1 MGRGK
6 TKTEGVLKMPNLK
19 NLNPK
24 DKIRLWR
31 SVWAVIFQFSAAF
44 FGFFSARCAVFGEIF
59 PLGLG
64 LVGGIPLEFLP
75 AASLGAFC
83 GYIIKLIKGGGF
95 SYITALFAVVGIR
108 LLVKNRKKLSENPI
122 FLFALTAAFT
132 ILCGVVESGSDIRR
146 IINVLGCGIIAGGE
160 AFFLAKCSLAEY
172 YGGRGSS
179 FDEAA
184 SLVISACLLIT
195 PLSSVGISDISLGET
210 LGMILLLTAARAP
223 RSGLGSVCGI
233 AFGCSMIFSG
243 RDLKTAVAVMVSGAI
258 CEVLSSSARA
268 VEALGLVLPAV
279 LAAAATGGASAQISL
294 FIESAAASLIFILLP
309 SDIIKK
315 ANSVLAARAD
325 IENFDGLRKAIVDRL
340 GFASNAMKDVCET
353 VETVSK
359 RLSELNSPDFER
371 VMKFVENEA
380 CRGCSF
386 FTNCWET
393 NRSETTK
400 AMLCLSAAFRK
411 GNPVS
416 VTELPVNFAER
427 CLRLER
433 VENSFFNHFGDF
445 CRRTSAEERVSEMR
459 EAVTDQ
465 FYGMSDMLTDMAE
478 EFKSAQKFDTA
489 KAAEIVSGL
498 KTLDI
503 NAASCGCCTDK
514 YGRISLEIAL
524 NDAPSLP
531 FNRLRVLNLLQNIC
545 GREFETPVLTKV
557 GTGLRIS
564 VVQKANFSVEYAKSS
579 YNCNNNISCGD
590 SAECFFDGRG
600 RFYMLLCDGMG
611 NGGRAAVDST
621 MAMGLLERLLKS
633 GFGYDCSLKIINSAM
648 IFKSTDE
655 SLSTVDLACI
665 DLFSGE
671 TELLKAGAAPT
682 IVRRN
687 GRTGKAEC
695 HCLPIGILKN
705 VEFDRAAITLGEND
719 ILLIMSDGAVC
730 GGTDWICAELEAWGD
745 GSAKQL
751 ADHILTCAKKRQ
763 EEKHEDDI
771 TVVSAILQKAI

>member
-1 MGRGK
+1 MGK
-6 TKTEGVLKMPNLK
+6 TKTEGVPKMPNLK
-19 NLNPK
+19 NLHPN
-24 DKIRLWR
+24 DKIKLWR
-31 SVWAVIFQFSAAF
+31 SVWAVLFQVFAAF
-44 FGFFSARCAVFGEIF
+44 FGFFSARCEILNSMF

-64 LVGGIPLEFLP
+64 FAGGVPLEFLP
-75 AASLGAFC
+75 SASLGAFC
-83 GYIIKLIKGGGF
+83 GYIIMLIKGGGF
-95 SYITALFAVVGIR
+95 SYITALFAVSGIR
-108 LLVKNRKKLSENPI
+108 LIVKNRKKLSQNPI
-122 FLFALTAAFT
+122 FRFGIITSFA
-132 ILCGVVESGSDIRR
+132 IICGVAESGSN
-146 IINVLGCGIIAGGE
+146 INKIVTVLGEGIIAGGE
-160 AFFLAKCSLAEY
+160 AYFLAKCSAAKY

-179 FDEAA
+179 FDETA
-184 SLVISACLLIT
+184 SLVISACLILT
-195 PLSSVGISDISLGET
+195 PLCGFKISEISLGEIA
-210 LGMILLLTAARAP
+210 GMILLLVAAKAP

-233 AFGCSMIFSG
+233 ALGCSLIFSG
-243 RDLKTAVAVMVSGAI
+243 NSPKSAIIIMVSGAF
-258 CEVLSSSARA
+258 CEVLSSSPKL
-268 VEALGLVLPAV
+268 VQSLGL
-279 LAAAATGGASAQISL
+279 
-294 FIESAAASLIFILLP
+294 LLP
-309 SDIIKK
+309 SILTALPMGKDSVQVSLLIEAVAACLVFALLPTDLINKT
-315 ANSVLAARAD
+315 NSILAPRAD

-340 GFASNAMKDVCET
+340 SFASSAMRDVCET

-359 RLSELNSPDFER
+359 RLSELNSPDFEK
-371 VMKFVENEA
+371 VMKYVENEA

-386 FTNCWET
+386 FSKCWEI
-393 NRSETTK
+393 NRAETTK
-400 AMLCLSAAFRK
+400 AMLSLSYSFRK

-445 CRRTSAEERVSEMR
+445 CRKTSAEERIGEMR
-459 EAVTDQ
+459 EVVTDQ
-465 FYGMSDMLTDMAE
+465 FFGMSDMLSDMAD
-478 EFKSAQKFDTA
+478 EFRSAQKFDTA
-489 KAAEIVSGL
+489 KAAEIVSAL

-514 YGRISLEIAL
+514 HGRINLEITLAE
-524 NDAPSLP
+524 APSLP

-557 GTGLRIS
+557 GDGIRIS
-564 VVQKANFSVEYAKSS
+564 VAQKANFSVEYAKSS

-590 SAECFFDGRG
+590 AAKCFFDGRG

-611 NGGRAAVDST
+611 NGGRAAVDGT
-621 MAMGLLERLLKS
+621 MALGLMERLLKS

-655 SLSTVDLACI
+655 SLSTVDIACV

-695 HCLPIGILKN
+695 HCLPIGILKS
-705 VEFDRAAITLGEND
+705 VEFDRATVTLDEDD
-719 ILLIMSDGAVC
+719 ILLLMSDGAVG
-730 GGTDWICAELEAWGD
+730 GGTDWICAEIEAWQD

-751 ADHILTCAKKRQ
+751 ADHILNCAQKRQ
-763 EEKHEDDI
+763 GAHEDDI
-771 TVVSAILQKAI
+771 TVVSAILQKTI